1 VGLQKS
7 DDEKPR
13 DLRVRTREFAL
24 RIIRL
29 YSSLPKSVEIQVIGK
44 QLLRS
49 GTSVGAHYREAYR
62 ARSTAEFISKIGGAL
77 MELEE
82 TAYWVEL
89 LEHGSFVK
97 PVLLRPLQQ
106 EINELTA
113 ILVSSSKTA
122 KDGRKGQSP
131 RRN

>member
-1 VGLQKS
+1 
-7 DDEKPR
+7 
-13 DLRVRTREFAL
+13 
-24 RIIRL
+24 
-29 YSSLPKSVEIQVIGK
+29 
-44 QLLRS
+44 
-49 GTSVGAHYREAYR
+49 
-62 ARSTAEFISKIGGAL
+62 

-89 LEHGSFVK
+89 LEHGAFVK

-122 KDGRKGQSP
+122 RDSRKGQSP
-131 RRN
+131 KRN